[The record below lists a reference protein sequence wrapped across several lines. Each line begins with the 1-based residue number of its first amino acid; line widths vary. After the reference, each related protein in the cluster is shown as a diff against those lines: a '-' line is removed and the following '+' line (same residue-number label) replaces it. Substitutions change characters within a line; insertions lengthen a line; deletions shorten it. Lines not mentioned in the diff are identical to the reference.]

1 MCDCLVAL
9 PRATAEG
16 RTIFAKN
23 SDRPPDEP
31 QRIEWLP
38 PQYEDGPVRTTHIEI
53 EGAGSET
60 VGVLVS
66 RPWWLW
72 GVEHGVN
79 EAGVAIGNETIYTTL
94 DPRDAPPALVGM
106 DLVRLG
112 LQRATTARAALEVMV
127 GLLERYGQG
136 GSGHVNVD
144 RPYWSSFLVADPAE
158 AWVLETSGKAWA
170 AEWVGGTRAISNRT
184 TIPAFDAEHRH
195 PGQPVATLVDPRLE
209 ASRTLLAAEPV
220 ELDAVRAH
228 LRSHVGH
235 EGYSVCMHVPGV
247 EATTASLIAELP
259 SGPRPRASV
268 LLGSPCTSVFVPLF
282 VGRPLGKPVEWERF
296 AALRPEHRGRLDAL
310 EVDLLADAVDDDDWN
325 PEAWRRVEE
334 CLGSLSP

>member
-38 PQYEDGPVRTTHIEI
+38 PEDEDGPVRATYIEV
-53 EGAGSET
+53 EAATET
-60 VGVLVS
+60 VGALVS

-94 DPRDAPPALVGM
+94 DPRGAPPALVGM
-106 DLVRLG
+106 DLVRFG

-136 GSGHVNVD
+136 GSGHVNAD

-158 AWVLETSGKAWA
+158 AWVLETSGTAWA

-195 PGQPVATLVDPRLE
+195 PGQPVATLVDPRLD

-220 ELDAVRAH
+220 ELDAVKAH

-247 EATTASLIAELP
+247 EATTASIAAELP
-259 SGPRPRASV
+259 SGPRPRASM

-282 VGRPLGKPVEWERF
+282 VGRPLGKPLEWERF
-296 AALRPEHRGRLDAL
+296 AALRPEHRGALDEL
-310 EVDLLADAVDDDDWN
+310 EVGLLADAVDDDSWN
-325 PEAWRRVEE
+325 AEAWRRVDET
-334 CLGSLSP
+334 LGILTS

>member
-31 QRIEWLP
+31 QRVEWLP
-38 PQYEDGPVRTTHIEI
+38 PGREDRPVRTTYVEV
-53 EGAGSET
+53 EPAAAET
-60 VGVLVS
+60 VGTLVS

-94 DPRDAPPALVGM
+94 DPRGAPPALVGM

-127 GLLERYGQG
+127 ELLERYGQG
-136 GSGHVNVD
+136 GSGHVNAE
-144 RPYWSSFLVADPAE
+144 RPYWSSFLIADAAE
-158 AWVLETSGKAWA
+158 AWVLETSGRTWA
-170 AEWVGGTRAISNRT
+170 AEWVGDTRAISNRT
-184 TIPAFDAEHRH
+184 TIAAFDAEHRH
-195 PGQPVATLVDPRLE
+195 PKQPVATLVDPRLD
-209 ASRTLLAAEPV
+209 ASRAVLANDPL
-220 ELDAVRAH
+220 ELDAVKAH
-228 LRSHVGH
+228 LRSHVGQD
-235 EGYSVCMHVPGV
+235 GWTVCMHVPGV
-247 EATTASLIAELP
+247 EATTASVVAELP
-259 SGPRPRASV
+259 AGPRPRAHL

-282 VGRPLGKPVEWERF
+282 VGRPLGTPLEWERF
-296 AALRPEHRGRLDAL
+296 AALKPEHRAVLDAL
-310 EVDLLADAVDDDDWN
+310 ESELLADAADDDDWN
-325 PEAWRRVEE
+325 AEAWRRVEK
-334 CLGSLSP
+334 CLGSLGT

>member
-9 PRATAEG
+9 PRSTAEG

-38 PQYEDGPVRTTHIEI
+38 PQREDGPVRVTHIEV
-53 EGAGSET
+53 EPASSET

-79 EAGVAIGNETIYTTL
+79 EAAVAIGNETIYTTL
-94 DPRDAPPALVGM
+94 DPRGAPPALVGM

-112 LQRATTARAALEVMV
+112 LQRATTARAALEIMV

-158 AWVLETSGKAWA
+158 AWVLETSGTAWA
-170 AEWVGGTRAISNRT
+170 AEWVGDTRAISNRT

-209 ASRTLLAAEPV
+209 ASRTVLAAEPV
-220 ELDAVRAH
+220 ELDAVKTH
-228 LRSHVGH
+228 LRSHVGQ

-247 EATTASLIAELP
+247 EATTASLVAELP

-296 AALRPEHRGRLDAL
+296 AALRPEHRVQLDAL
-310 EVDLLADAVDDDDWN
+310 EVALLDDATDDDDWN
-325 PEAWRRVEE
+325 GEAWRRVEE
-334 CLGSLSP
+334 CLGSLAP

>member
-9 PRATAEG
+9 PRAAAEG

-31 QRIEWLP
+31 QRVEWLP
-38 PQYEDGPVRTTHIEI
+38 PQREDGPVRTTHIEV
-53 EGAGSET
+53 EPALHET
-60 VGVLVS
+60 VGALVS

-79 EAGVAIGNETIYTTL
+79 EAGVAIGNETVYTTL
-94 DPRDAPPALVGM
+94 DPRGAPDALVGM

-112 LQRATTARAALEVMV
+112 LQRATTARAGLEVMV
-127 GLLERYGQG
+127 GLLEQYGQG
-136 GSGHVNVD
+136 GSGHVNAD
-144 RPYWSSFLVADPAE
+144 RPYWSSFLVADPSE

-170 AEWVGGTRAISNRT
+170 AEWVGDTRAISNRL

-195 PGQPVATLVDPRLE
+195 PGQPVATLVDPRLR
-209 ASRTLLAAEPV
+209 ASQAVLATQPV
-220 ELDAVRAH
+220 ELDAVKAH
-228 LRSHVGH
+228 LRSHVGE

-247 EATTASLIAELP
+247 EATTASVVAELP

-296 AALRPEHRGRLDAL
+296 AALRPEHRGALDAL
-310 EVDLLADAVDDDDWN
+310 ERQLLADAVDDDDWN
-325 PEAWRRVEE
+325 AEAWRRVEE
-334 CLGSLSP
+334 RLGTLGM

>member
-1 MCDCLVAL
+1 V
-9 PRATAEG
+9 
-16 RTIFAKN
+16 
-23 SDRPPDEP
+23 
-31 QRIEWLP
+31 
-38 PQYEDGPVRTTHIEI
+38 THIEV
-53 EGAGSET
+53 EGVGADT
-60 VGVLVS
+60 VGALVS

-79 EAGVAIGNETIYTTL
+79 EAGVAIGNETIFTTL
-94 DPRDAPPALVGM
+94 DPRRAAPALVGM

-127 GLLERYGQG
+127 GLLEQYGQG

-158 AWVLETSGKAWA
+158 AWVLETSGTAWA

-195 PGQPVATLVDPRLE
+195 PGQPVSTLVDPRLE
-209 ASRTLLAAEPV
+209 ASRTVLAAEPV
-220 ELDAVRAH
+220 ELDAVKAH

-235 EGYSVCMHVPGV
+235 DGYSVCMHVPGV
-247 EATTASLIAELP
+247 EATTASLVAELP
-259 SGPRPRASV
+259 SGPRPRASM
-268 LLGSPCTSVFVPLF
+268 LLGSPCTSVFVPIF

-296 AALRPEHRGRLDAL
+296 AALQPQHRERLDAL
-310 EVDLLADAVDDDDWN
+310 ESALLADAVDDDEWN
-325 PEAWRRVEE
+325 AEAWRRVEE
-334 CLGSLSP
+334 CLGTLGP

>member
-38 PQYEDGPVRTTHIEI
+38 PTADDEAVRATYIEI
-53 EGAGSET
+53 EAGGGDT
-60 VGVLVS
+60 VGALVS

-94 DPRDAPPALVGM
+94 DPRGAAPALVGM

-112 LQRATTARAALEVMV
+112 LQRAMTARAALEVMV

-136 GSGHVNVD
+136 GSGHVSID
-144 RPYWSSFLVADPAE
+144 RPYWSSFLVADPSE

-170 AEWVGGTRAISNRT
+170 AEWVGDTRAISNRT

-195 PGQPVATLVDPRLE
+195 PKQPVATLVDPRLE
-209 ASRTLLAAEPV
+209 ASRAVLAADPV
-220 ELDAVRAH
+220 ELTAVQAH
-228 LRSHVGH
+228 LRSHVGCD
-235 EGYSVCMHVPGV
+235 GWTVCMHVPDV
-247 EATTASLIAELP
+247 EATTASIVAELP

-268 LLGSPCTSVFVPLF
+268 LLGSPCTSVYVPLF
-282 VGRPLGKPVEWERF
+282 VGRPLGAPVDWERF
-296 AALRPEHRGRLDAL
+296 AVLGPEHRGALDEL
-310 EVDLLADAVDDDDWN
+310 EAALLADAVDDDEWN
-325 PEAWRRVEE
+325 AEAWRRVDA
-334 CLGSLSP
+334 CLSSLGV